1 MIIEIKDIVK
11 VILFAISVNLI
22 MYAQLAIY
30 LKYKRHEAT
39 IRTAII
45 INQEATTERSR
56 DTTSY
61 KEQPIND

>member
-30 LKYKRHEAT
+30 LKYKRNEAT

-45 INQEATTERSR
+45 INQEAITERGR
-56 DTTSY
+56 DTASY